1 MRLHQSIPFVFPASV
16 STLLSSNMFHLVD
29 VSFSSPV
36 PQALRLAWHTE
47 AVPVVG
53 EVAVNT
59 QENREWI
66 STHAPAFS
74 RIQNLNCSK
83 DRGAN
88 SQPCHKAAIL
98 KITT

>member
-1 MRLHQSIPFVFPASV
+1 MRLHLSTPFVFPGSV
-16 STLLSSNMFHLVD
+16 STLLSSNMFHLAD

-59 QENREWI
+59 QENREWM
-66 STHAPAFS
+66 STHAPAFY

-83 DRGAN
+83 VTV
-88 SQPCHKAAIL
+88 SWS
-98 KITT
+98 